1 MLLKH
6 PTGDAA
12 RPARFVALVLLSA
25 VLVWRMRIASM
36 PSLLQ
41 QPVDY
46 ARLDV
51 VVSSFAIAQILVGV
65 GAAFGLFWVEV
76 RLVQATIGRM
86 AYTDALTGLP
96 NRRAIVG
103 RFEEESARWSRSG
116 VGFAMAVFDVDR
128 FKEVND
134 THGHLAGDAL
144 LCHVGRLLEET
155 KRTEDVL
162 GRLGG
167 EEFVVIMCG
176 NPAPGGAAA
185 AAERLREMVGATP
198 LVYKG
203 AALSVTLSGGL
214 AVLPDDGTTWDK
226 LFAVAD
232 QRLYEAKRAGRNR
245 VLA

>member
-1 MLLKH
+1 M
-6 PTGDAA
+6 
-12 RPARFVALVLLSA
+12 LLSA
-25 VLVWRMRIASM
+25 VFVWWLRIASM
-36 PSLLQ
+36 PSLLAE
-41 QPVDY
+41 PVDY
-46 ARLDV
+46 ARLDM
-51 VVSSFAIAQILVGV
+51 VVSAFAIAQILVGV

-86 AYTDALTGLP
+86 AFTDSLTGLP
-96 NRRAIVG
+96 NRRAIVA
-103 RFEEESARWSRSG
+103 RFEQEAARWSRTG
-116 VGFAMAVFDVDR
+116 VGFAMAVFDIDR

-176 NPAPGGAAA
+176 HPVPGGAAV
-185 AAERLREMVGATP
+185 AAERLREVVGATP
-198 LVYKG
+198 LVHNG
-203 AALSVTLSGGL
+203 AALTVTLSGGL
-214 AVLPDDGTTWDK
+214 AILPDDGATWDK

-245 VLA
+245 VLRPRAEG